1 MTYGEILYLSL
12 VIFCFLFYFFFL
24 MYLGLADEKK
34 ALKEKNIKHLN
45 VKCKKCLFCKKN
57 ICKTEKSKL

>member
-34 ALKEKNIKHLN
+34 GAKR
-45 VKCKKCLFCKKN
+45 KKY
-57 ICKTEKSKL
+57 